1 MTVSKWASRTLT
13 PSQRL
18 FLIRLADGPRL
29 VRGQDLRLAQRIE
42 AMGFCILGP
51 VKRDGRGHQALATIT
66 ANGKKRAA

>member
-1 MTVSKWASRTLT
+1 MT

-18 FLIRLADGPRL
+18 FLVHLAYGPRL
-29 VRGQDLRLAQRIE
+29 VRGQDLRLAQRVE

-66 ANGKKRAA
+66 ENGKAIAG